1 MYSMTAEM
9 RDRHEAGK
17 MTKHLRLSAVAVT
30 AALAIGALACSD
42 GSMSGLADTIP
53 PTILLQKGTSTVD
66 SVLSF
71 SAKVT
76 DNLGIQ
82 RVHVVATGGITATFD
97 TLFTGAV
104 TSSNLTFSLSVP
116 RSVPAGTPVTLVGV
130 AYDGAGNGSAP
141 DTLLLGTGNL
151 APASVVITA
160 PVTGSSVVI
169 GKSTVVGVSGVSKVK
184 VQWLGYQTSGAFTA
198 SDSVA
203 FSSPLSDST
212 GTQLTMLVPAATAT
226 GSVTITPFI
235 RDSLGNRGLG
245 SPITLKVQA
254 ATGVKAPPIVN
265 FGSDKRV
272 EVNDTLSVTAID
284 TTGSGITDI
293 GYEITSV
300 IGGPI
305 VVQGDSTSDGSAT
318 SLPRRFNLKIP
329 NTLVPPFPATVYIKA
344 FAVTKN
350 GSKGYA
356 KLSSGIDRVD
366 TLTIVAG
373 VTRQVPNGGT
383 IADAIYHPRYDR
395 LYLTNIDRNELEVFS
410 LGDSS
415 FHAPIAVGS
424 RPWGIAAWPRNPST
438 GEYGD
443 TLLVANSGGTSIGYV
458 NLLDRSIP
466 FSSEGREVYRYPLPH
481 IRAYTVRTVSDPSTN
496 PPVNIQQRTPYD
508 FSDRPQYLAPTCRA
522 ASAFPSPTSC
532 DQVVLV
538 YSTTPTPG
546 QTAPFPNQG
555 TVRYEN
561 LTTKSSH
568 FFFEQAMGQTAG
580 TSDSLEI
587 DRFGVNCDRN
597 GQNCAAG
604 SDSVLVP
611 FKQPIA
617 ITPHVPLSAAD
628 TIIKF
633 DTTFYSVVV
642 QISQIAFRDSTFAR
656 GSGNFAHAILGEGG
670 AVQGSRII
678 GFNAAFGL
686 DSSTTMS
693 NGVITKLKT
702 PVVDLGISP
711 PEQVAD
717 LTANTFARVGGVAI
731 NFDGALAAVRADSIY
746 LFNQDLRHQGTL
758 QTATSGNPG
767 FDFDPLNSGNGID
780 ASSPL
785 KSCYEFA
792 ASTEPSIEV
801 YENHHFKRIAVIP
814 IKDPIIGPIKSA
826 IRQPGGQLI
835 LVGATARGVVIV
847 NVDPSL
853 FGGVSCPP

>member
-1 MYSMTAEM
+1 MK
-9 RDRHEAGK
+9 RNPRVFLGVV
-17 MTKHLRLSAVAVT
+17 VAS
-30 AALAIGALACSD
+30 LAIGALACSD
-42 GSMSGLADTIP
+42 ASMNGLGDATK
-53 PTILLQKGTSTVD
+53 PTIRLAKGTSAID
-66 SVLSF
+66 SVLAF
-71 SAKVT
+71 SANVT

-82 RVHVVATGGITATFD
+82 RVHVNATGGVVASFD

-104 TSSNLTFSLSVP
+104 TNSDLTFALSVP
-116 RSVPAGTPVTLVGV
+116 RSVPAGTPVTLIAV
-130 AYDGAGNGSAP
+130 AYDGAGNASAP
-141 DTLLLGTGNL
+141 DTLNLGTGNL

-160 PVTGSSVVI
+160 PVTGSAVII
-169 GKSTVVGVSGVSKVK
+169 GKSSVVAITGTSKVK

-203 FSSPLSDST
+203 FSSPLGDST
-212 GTQLTMLVPAATAT
+212 GTQLTMAVPPATAP
-226 GSVTITPFI
+226 GSVTLIPFI

-272 EVNDTLSVTAID
+272 EVNDTLAVTAID

-293 GYEITSV
+293 GYEITAV
-300 IGGPI
+300 LGGPV
-305 VVQGDSTSDGSAT
+305 VVQGDSTSDGSST

-329 NTLVPPFPATVYIKA
+329 STLVPPFPTTIYVKA
-344 FAVTKN
+344 FAVTSN
-350 GSKGYA
+350 GARGYA
-356 KLSSGIDRVD
+356 KLASGIDRVD
-366 TLTIVAG
+366 TLTVVAG
-373 VTRQVPNGGT
+373 VTRTVPNGGT
-383 IADAIYHPRYDR
+383 IADAMYHPRYDR

-438 GEYGD
+438 GDYGD

-458 NLLDRSIP
+458 SLVDHSIP
-466 FSSEGREVYRYPLPH
+466 FSAEGREVYRYPLPH
-481 IRAYTVRTVSDPSTN
+481 IRAFTVKTKAADGTN
-496 PPVNIQQRTPYD
+496 PPINIEQLTPYD
-508 FSDRPQYLAPTCRA
+508 FSDRPQYLAPTCRS
-522 ASAFPSPTSC
+522 ASPFPSPTSC

-546 QTAPFPNQG
+546 QTSPFPNQG

-580 TSDSLEI
+580 SSDSLEVY
-587 DRFGVNCDRN
+587 RFGVNCQQPGR
-597 GQNCAAG
+597 NCAAG
-604 SDSVLVP
+604 PDSLLVP

-617 ITPHVPLSAAD
+617 VKPHTPMNAAD

-633 DTTFYSVVV
+633 DTSYYSVVV
-642 QISQIAFRDSTFAR
+642 QIDKIAFRDSTFAR
-656 GSGNFAHAILGEGG
+656 SSGNFARAVIGEGG
-670 AVQGSRII
+670 AVQGSRVLS
-678 GFNAAFGL
+678 FNANFGL
-686 DSSTTMS
+686 ATTVTAP
-693 NGVITKLKT
+693 NGVIVNLPT
-702 PVVDLGISP
+702 PVIDMGVSP

-746 LFNQDLRHQGTL
+746 LFNQELRHQGTL
-758 QTATSGNPG
+758 QTSTSGNPG
-767 FDFDPLNSGNGID
+767 FDFAPQNSGNGID

-785 KSCYEFA
+785 KSCYSFA

-814 IKDPIIGPIKSA
+814 IKSPIIGPIKSA
-826 IRQPGGQLI
+826 VRQPSGQLI
-835 LVGATARGVVIV
+835 LVGATAKGVVIV
-847 NVDPSL
+847 NVDPTL

>member
-1 MYSMTAEM
+1 
-9 RDRHEAGK
+9 
-17 MTKHLRLSAVAVT
+17 MTKHISLSVAVAGLL
-30 AALAIGALACSD
+30 ALGALACSD
-42 GSMSGLADTIP
+42 QSMGDLGDHTP
-53 PTILLQKGTSTVD
+53 PTLHLAKATSSVD

-71 SAKVT
+71 AANVS
-76 DNLGIQ
+76 DNLGIA
-82 RVHVVATGGITATFD
+82 RVHVDATGGVTAAFD
-97 TLFTGAV
+97 SVFHSAV
-104 TSSNLTFSLSVP
+104 TSTSLAFSLSVP
-116 RSVPAGTPVTLVGV
+116 RSVPAGTPVTLIGY
-130 AYDGAGNGSAP
+130 AYDGAGNRSAP
-141 DTLLLGTGNL
+141 DTLKLGTGNL
-151 APASVVITA
+151 APASVVVTA
-160 PVTGSSVVI
+160 PATGSAVVI
-169 GKSTVVGVSGVSKVK
+169 GKSTVVAITGTSKVK
-184 VQWLGYQTSGAFTA
+184 VQWLGYQTSGAYTV

-203 FSSPLSDST
+203 FSSPLQDST
-212 GTQLTMLVPAATAT
+212 NTQLTMAVPASIPA

-254 ATGVKAPPIVN
+254 ATGVKAAPIVN

-293 GYEITSV
+293 GYEITST

-305 VVQGDSTSDGSAT
+305 VVQGDSTSNGQST

-329 NTLVPPFPATVYIKA
+329 NTLVPPFPTTLYIKA
-344 FAVTKN
+344 FAATAN
-350 GSKGYA
+350 GARGYA
-356 KLSSGIDRVD
+356 KLASGIDRVD
-366 TLTIVAG
+366 TLTVVAG

-410 LGDSS
+410 LSDST

-438 GEYGD
+438 GDFGD

-481 IRAYTVRTVSDPSTN
+481 MRAFTVKTVAASGTN
-496 PPVNIQQRTPYD
+496 PPVNIQQKTPYD

-522 ASAFPSPTSC
+522 ASPFPSGTTC
-532 DQVVLV
+532 DQVILV

-546 QTAPFPNQG
+546 QTTPFPNQG

-568 FFFEQAMGQTAG
+568 FFFEQALGQTAG

-597 GQNCAAG
+597 GRNCAAG

-611 FKQPIA
+611 FQQPVA
-617 ITPHVPLSAAD
+617 VKPHIPTSSAD
-628 TIIKF
+628 TVIKF
-633 DTTFYSVVV
+633 DTTYYSVVV
-642 QISQIAFRDSTFAR
+642 QIDKIAFRDSTFAR
-656 GSGNFAHAILGEGG
+656 SSGNFARAVLGEGG
-670 AVQGSRII
+670 AVQGSRVI

-686 DSSTTMS
+686 DSSITLP
-693 NGVITKLKT
+693 NGLIRPLPI
-702 PVVDLGISP
+702 PVVDLGVSP
-711 PEQVAD
+711 PGRVAD

-731 NFDGALAAVRADSIY
+731 NFDGSLAAVRADSIY
-746 LFNQDLRHQGTL
+746 LFNQDLRHQGTF

-767 FDFDPLNSGNGID
+767 FDFHPLNSGNGITS
-780 ASSPL
+780 SSPL
-785 KSCYEFA
+785 KSCYSFA

-801 YENHHFKRIAVIP
+801 YENNHFKRIAVIP
-814 IKDPIIGPIKSA
+814 VKNPIIGPIKSA
-826 IRQPGGQLI
+826 VRQPSGQLI
-835 LVGATARGVVIV
+835 LVGATAKGVVIV
-847 NVDPSL
+847 NVDPSI

>member
-1 MYSMTAEM
+1 
-9 RDRHEAGK
+9 
-17 MTKHLRLSAVAVT
+17 MTKNVRLSLGIAA

-42 GSMSGLADTIP
+42 ASMNGLGDAIA
-53 PTILLQKGTSTVD
+53 PTIRLDKGTSAVD

-71 SAKVT
+71 SANVT

-82 RVHVVATGGITATFD
+82 RVHVDATGGITASFD
-97 TLFTGAV
+97 TVFTGAV
-104 TSSNLTFSLSVP
+104 TTTNLSFSLSVP
-116 RSVPAGTPVTLVGV
+116 RSVPAGTPVTLIGV
-130 AYDGAGNGSAP
+130 AYDGVGNGSAP
-141 DTLLLGTGNL
+141 DTLKLGTGNL
-151 APASVVITA
+151 APATVVVTA
-160 PVTGSSVVI
+160 PVTGSAVVI
-169 GKSTVVGVSGVSKVK
+169 GKSTVVAITGTSKVK

-198 SDSVA
+198 SDSTV
-203 FSSPLSDST
+203 FSSPLGDST
-212 GTQLTMLVPAATAT
+212 TTQLTMSVPAATAA
-226 GSVTITPFI
+226 GSLTLTPFI

-272 EVNDTLSVTAID
+272 EVNDTVSVTAID

-293 GYEITSV
+293 GYEITSS

-305 VVQGDSTSDGSAT
+305 VVQGDSTSDGSLT

-329 NTLVPPFPATVYIKA
+329 NTIVPPFPTTIYVKA
-344 FAVTKN
+344 FAATSN
-350 GSKGYA
+350 GARGYA
-356 KLSSGIDRVD
+356 KLASGVDRVD
-366 TLTIVAG
+366 TLTVVAG

-424 RPWGIAAWPRNPST
+424 RPWGIAAWPRNPAT
-438 GEYGD
+438 GDYGD

-458 NLLDRSIP
+458 SLVDRSIP

-481 IRAYTVRTVSDPSTN
+481 IRAYTVRTVAEGGTN
-496 PPVNIQQRTPYD
+496 PPVNIEQLTPYD
-508 FSDRPQYLAPTCRA
+508 FSDRPQYLAPTCRS
-522 ASAFPSPTSC
+522 ASAFPLPTTC
-532 DQVVLV
+532 GQVVLV

-546 QTAPFPNQG
+546 QTSPFPNQG

-580 TSDSLEI
+580 SADSLEVF
-587 DRFGVNCDRN
+587 RFGVNCQQPGR
-597 GQNCAAG
+597 NCAAG
-604 SDSVLVP
+604 SDSLLVP

-617 ITPHVPLSAAD
+617 VVPHVPTSAAD

-642 QISQIAFRDSTFAR
+642 QIDKIAFRDSTFAR
-656 GSGNFAHAILGEGG
+656 SSGNFARAILGEGG
-670 AVQGSRII
+670 TVQGSRVI

-686 DSSTTMS
+686 DSSVTAP
-693 NGVITKLKT
+693 NGVIVKLQT

-731 NFDGALAAVRADSIY
+731 NFDGALSAVRADSIY
-746 LFNQDLRHQGTL
+746 LFNQELRHQGTL
-758 QTATSGNPG
+758 QTSTSGNPG
-767 FDFDPLNSGNGID
+767 FDFDPQNSGNGID
-780 ASSPL
+780 SSSPL
-785 KSCYEFA
+785 NACYSFA

-814 IKDPIIGPIKSA
+814 VKNPIIGPIKSA
-826 IRQPGGQLI
+826 IRQPSGQLI
-835 LVGATARGVVIV
+835 LVGATAKGVVIV

-853 FGGVSCPP
+853 FGGVGCPP